1 MAEELETVLRLV
13 AEGRLTPEE
22 AAPIIDALTRAE
34 RAGSRDDE
42 EDLDWN
48 EDWGEDWDEG
58 IPGTGALDRL
68 GERISRR
75 VNRSVSRSVSRAQ
88 RQAARAHARAARHI
102 ARHGVGH
109 GPGHD
114 PGHGVGG
121 GRRGRQLR
129 IRVTERG
136 RQVVNLRIPI
146 GFVDSALR
154 FVPGL
159 GGEQAERIRAAVRA
173 GAVGPILDVE
183 DPDGEGSVLISV
195 E

>member
-1 MAEELETVLRLV
+1 VAEELETVLRLV

-34 RAGSRDDE
+34 RARAEDE
-42 EDLDWN
+42 EDDRGWR
-48 EDWGEDWDEG
+48 DEWPADEPALG
-58 IPGTGALDRL
+58 GLDRL
-68 GERISRR
+68 GERIGRR
-75 VNRSVSRSVSRAQ
+75 VQ
-88 RQAARAHARAARHI
+88 RQVERAHRRADRAVARAERHAGHAANH
-102 ARHGVGH
+102 
-109 GPGHD
+109 PG
-114 PGHGVGG
+114 
-121 GRRGRQLR
+121 RGRQLR

-146 GFVDSALR
+146 GFVETALR

-159 GGEQAERIRAAVRA
+159 GGDQAERIRDAVRA

-183 DPDGEGSVLISV
+183 DPDGEGGVLISV